1 MRYICLFASICTFV
15 MAGAVLPAAAAS
27 RYDGTW
33 SVAIVTEQGACNAA
47 YSWDVA
53 VTDGH
58 IGDNNFFVQSAGIV
72 DGDGRIT
79 FQLTHGSDVL
89 AAAGAIRGAIG
100 SGTWQSPT
108 SRCSGH
114 WSATKSS

>member
-1 MRYICLFASICTFV
+1 MRYICLFAGLCTL
-15 MAGAVLPAAAAS
+15 ASTGAILPAVAAN

-33 SVAIVTEQGACNAA
+33 SVALVTERGNCDAA
-47 YSWDVA
+47 YSWSVA
-53 VTDGH
+53 VSDGR
-58 IGDNNFFVQSAGIV
+58 IDDNNFFVQSAGIV
-72 DGDGRIT
+72 DGDGRVT
-79 FQLTHGSDVL
+79 FQLTHGSDRL
-89 AAAGAIRGAIG
+89 AAAGAIQGATG